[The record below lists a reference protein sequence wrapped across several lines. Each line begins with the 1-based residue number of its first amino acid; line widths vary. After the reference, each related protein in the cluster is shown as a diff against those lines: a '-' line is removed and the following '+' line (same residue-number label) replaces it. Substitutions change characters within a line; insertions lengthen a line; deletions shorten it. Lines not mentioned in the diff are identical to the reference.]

1 MTLPPDLAARCL
13 ELAGVTPKPKATR
26 AADTLSPPAVLLTL
40 WVPGLVPVSRANV
53 RTHWAVTMRRE
64 REYSAQLW
72 AVLRRMAGLR
82 WRLPVSV
89 TFHRVGA
96 KVLDD
101 DNLAGAYKKIRDV
114 TAEWL
119 GVDDGDTTAVS
130 WAYTQEAVGT
140 RSRHGTRVT
149 VCEV

>member
-1 MTLPPDLAARCL
+1 MGTKTDPVTAAKCLA
-13 ELAGVTPKPKATR
+13 LAGQAPAKRVYAVHT
-26 AADTLSPPAVLLTL
+26 PPAVLLTV

-64 REYSAQLW
+64 REYAAMLW
-72 AVLRRMAGLR
+72 AVLRRLAGIQ
-82 WRLPVSV
+82 WQYPVSV

-101 DNLAGAYKKIRDV
+101 DNLAGAYKKVRDTV
-114 TAEWL
+114 AEWL
-119 GVDDGDTTAVS
+119 GIDDGDTAKVS
-130 WAYTQEAVGT
+130 WGYTQEAAKT
-140 RSRHGTRVT
+140 RALHGTRVT